1 MCVTLL
7 SKEQTYSDNSA
18 ERRPLEGTT
27 TEQVEKEQA
36 EGTEQSEQPKKQQ
49 QKSHFCHLQK
59 KRFLLPPLPKIS
71 KFVEEKNNSWIKG
84 RTEQQFNVWQG
95 IKNSRQGKE
104 WTKGCNRR
112 TEVD

>member
-1 MCVTLL
+1 MKWKKKRLSTPLTLQEKKERLSPKIGSPAQKQSLWCVPPCR

-49 QKSHFCHLQK
+49 QKK
-59 KRFLLPPLPKIS
+59 PLLSLAKEEIS
-71 KFVEEKNNSWIKG
+71 SP
-84 RTEQQFNVWQG
+84 
-95 IKNSRQGKE
+95 SPS
-104 WTKGCNRR
+104 
-112 TEVD
+112 